1 LKLHE
6 RRAISRGAFF
16 VFLVETDQSRM
27 STLHSTSNQGFST
40 SSIRS
45 ASATSW
51 LREPLLHFVLLGALL
66 FGLDHLL
73 LEPESDGHLIVVGPE
88 VDAEAVATFE
98 RIRGRKPNVEELN
111 ALHRIWLDNE
121 VLYREGLAMQVDK
134 GDPAIRERVIFKAL
148 SVIDANVKLPPID
161 EAELKKWFEA
171 RHSKYDE
178 PARYD
183 FQEAA
188 ISGDHSEAAVRD
200 FVKALNNGTPGD
212 AQAGLRV
219 FKDRPIAN
227 LVQAYGADFPKQ
239 LEAATVGQWQPIQT
253 RDGWRA
259 IHVDA
264 VKAPVAADFDKLRP
278 VIYQDWKDATASE
291 QRSAA
296 VAEWARKYRIE
307 YPAVAP

>member
-1 LKLHE
+1 
-6 RRAISRGAFF
+6 
-16 VFLVETDQSRM
+16 M
-27 STLHSTSNQGFST
+27 STLHPISRQDFST

-73 LEPESDGHLIVVGPE
+73 LEPQSDETLIVVGPE
-88 VDAEAVATFE
+88 VDADAVATFE
-98 RIRGRKPNVEELN
+98 RIRGHKPNIDELN

-161 EAELKKWFEA
+161 EAGLKQWFEA
-171 RHSKYDE
+171 RRSKYDE
-178 PARYD
+178 PPRYD

-188 ISGDHSEAAVRD
+188 LSGDNSEMAVRD

-227 LVQAYGADFPKQ
+227 LVQSYGDDFPKQ
-239 LEAATVGQWQPIQT
+239 LDSATVGQWQAMST

-259 IHVDA
+259 IRVDV

-278 VIYQDWKDATASE
+278 LIYQDWKDATASE

-296 VAEWARKYRIE
+296 VAEWAKKYRIE
-307 YPAVAP
+307 YPTVAP